1 VVPKSTMSF
10 FHKKRASTKA
20 NAANVHMTEVRSPL
34 RCARRSV
41 VRAVPVD
48 QPCTSLLLL
57 LQAEA
62 ALAQSDFNID
72 KILDIQNKFTGGAV
86 SERPPRFTRTSL
98 FARFTGASGAG
109 TDIHP
114 RRNALESL

>member
-1 VVPKSTMSF
+1 MSF

-20 NAANVHMTEVRSPL
+20 NAANVHMTE
-34 RCARRSV
+34 
-41 VRAVPVD
+41 
-48 QPCTSLLLL
+48 
-57 LQAEA
+57 AEA